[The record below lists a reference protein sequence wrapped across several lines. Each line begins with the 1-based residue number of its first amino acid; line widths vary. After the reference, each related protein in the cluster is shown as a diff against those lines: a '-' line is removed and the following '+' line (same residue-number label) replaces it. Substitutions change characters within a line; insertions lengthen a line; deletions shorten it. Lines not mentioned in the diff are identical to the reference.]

1 MKLLSL
7 SLRQF
12 RNHVSSAFPFGAASN
27 VLLGKNGQGKTNV
40 LEAISYLCL
49 TKSFYAGADA
59 TAVHS
64 GTSMFE
70 VEGEFI
76 SDVNVRHRVRIVYD
90 EQLRQKKFFINASE
104 ITRLSEVIGLFP
116 IVVLS
121 PENNSITFGS
131 PSERRKF
138 ADLVMSQS
146 SKAYVEDM
154 MEYKRVL
161 RQRNKILSDAQGND
175 CSAVLAPW
183 TEMLIR
189 HGSAIIARRN
199 VFLAEFVSYVEQAYA
214 AVASNGE
221 QPSLRYV
228 PQIAITSAMD
238 RDAVAEAMRELADR
252 KKNDERRS
260 GSTLF
265 GPQRDDIAFSID
277 GLPLREYASQGQ
289 HKTYLIALKIAEF
302 WYLKERCAELPI
314 ILFDDVFS
322 ELDETRSH
330 QLLEMTTEM
339 GQTFITTTSGRIF
352 EGVREWDDDHKR
364 FYISKGTVVPE
375 ETVA

>member
-7 SLRQF
+7 TLRQF
-12 RNHVSSAFPFGAASN
+12 RNHGSSAFSFGAASN

-40 LEAISYLCL
+40 LEAMSYLCL

-59 TAVHS
+59 TAVQC

-70 VEGEFI
+70 VEGEFL
-76 SDVNVRHRVRIVYD
+76 SDVNVRHRVRVVYD
-90 EQLRQKKFFINASE
+90 EQLRQKRFFINASE

-116 IVVLS
+116 LVVLS

-138 ADLVMSQS
+138 VDLVMSQS

-175 CSAVLAPW
+175 CGAVLAPW

-189 HGSAIIARRN
+189 HGSAIIDRRN
-199 VFLAEFVSYVEQAYA
+199 AFMNEFVTYVEKAYE
-214 AVASNGE
+214 AVARNDE
-221 QPSLRYV
+221 RPSLRYV
-228 PQIAITSAMD
+228 PQIDVSAPMD
-238 RDAVAEAMRELADR
+238 RDAIAGALRLLADR
-252 KKNDERRS
+252 KKADERRT

-322 ELDETRSH
+322 ELDETRSR
-330 QLLEMTTEM
+330 QLLEKVSSM
-339 GQTFITTTSGRIF
+339 GQTFITTTSERIF
-352 EGVREWDDDHKR
+352 QGVRQWDEEHKKY
-364 FYISKGTVVPE
+364 YIRSGTIVPQE
-375 ETVA
+375 AAA

>member
-7 SLRQF
+7 TLRQF
-12 RNHVSSAFPFGAASN
+12 RNHASSAFAFGAASN

-40 LEAISYLCL
+40 LEAVSYLCL
-49 TKSFYAGADA
+49 TKSFFAGADA
-59 TAVHS
+59 TAVQC

-70 VEGEFI
+70 AEGEFL
-76 SDVNVRHRVRIVYD
+76 SDVGVRHRVRIAYD
-90 EQLRQKKFFINASE
+90 EQARQKKFFINASE
-104 ITRLSEVIGLFP
+104 ITRLSEVIGLVP

-161 RQRNKILSDAQGND
+161 RQRNRILSDAQGAE
-175 CSAVLAPW
+175 CGAVLAPW

-189 HGSAIIARRN
+189 HGSAVMHKRN
-199 VFLAEFVSYVEQAYA
+199 KFLAEFVAYVEKAYSI
-214 AVASNGE
+214 VAGNSE
-221 QPSLRYV
+221 RPSLSYV
-228 PQIAITSAMD
+228 PQVDMPAAAEREQIA
-238 RDAVAEAMRELADR
+238 DALRALAER
-252 KKNDERRS
+252 KKHDERRS

-302 WYLKERCAELPI
+302 WYLKERCAELPV

-322 ELDETRSH
+322 ELDDTRSR
-330 QLLEMTTEM
+330 QLLEMCAAM
-339 GQTFITTTSGRIF
+339 GQTFITTTSERVF
-352 EGVREWDDDHKR
+352 TGVREWDDENRK
-364 FYISKGTVVPE
+364 FYIRAGAIVPE
-375 ETVA
+375 EDGA

>member
-7 SLRQF
+7 TLRQF
-12 RNHVSSAFPFGAASN
+12 RNHVSSAFAFGAASN

-40 LEAISYLCL
+40 LEAVSYLCL

-59 TAVHS
+59 TAVHR
-64 GTSMFE
+64 GTSMFD
-70 VEGEFI
+70 VEGEFV
-76 SDVNVRHRVRIVYD
+76 SDVNVRHRVRCTYD
-90 EQLRQKKFFINASE
+90 EQLRQKKFSINASDV
-104 ITRLSEVIGLFP
+104 TRLSEVIGLFP

-121 PENNSITFGS
+121 PENNAITFGS

-189 HGSAIIARRN
+189 HGAAIIDKRN
-199 VFLAEFVSYVEQAYA
+199 RFLSEFVAYVEQAYD
-214 AVASNGE
+214 AVAHNGE
-221 QPSLRYV
+221 RPSLRYV
-228 PQIAITSAMD
+228 SQIDAAADASREAIA
-238 RDAVAEAMRELADR
+238 DALARLAER
-252 KKNDERRS
+252 KHADERRS

-289 HKTYLIALKIAEF
+289 HKTYLIALKVAEF

-322 ELDETRSH
+322 ELDEARSH
-330 QLLEMTTEM
+330 QMLAMLASM
-339 GQTFITTTSGRIF
+339 GQTFITTTSERVF
-352 EGVREWDDDHKR
+352 EGVRAWNGDNRK
-364 FYISKGTVVPE
+364 FYLRGGAIVPE
-375 ETVA
+375 EAA

>member
-7 SLRQF
+7 TLRQF
-12 RNHVSSAFPFGAASN
+12 RNHVSSAFSFGAASN

-59 TAVHS
+59 TAVHC

-70 VEGEFI
+70 VEGEFL
-76 SDVNVRHRVRIVYD
+76 SGVDVRHRVRIVYD

-146 SKAYVEDM
+146 SKAFVEDM

-175 CSAVLAPW
+175 CSVILAPW

-189 HGSAIIARRN
+189 HGSAVIHKRN
-199 VFLAEFVSYVEQAYA
+199 NFLTEFVPYVEKAYE
-214 AVASNGE
+214 AVSHNGE
-221 QPSLRYV
+221 RPALRYV
-228 PQIAITSAMD
+228 PQIEVTGSME
-238 RDAVAEAMRELADR
+238 RDAVADALRLLSER
-252 KKNDERRS
+252 KAADERRS

-289 HKTYLIALKIAEF
+289 HKTFLIALKIAEF

-322 ELDETRSH
+322 ELDETRSR
-330 QLLEMTTEM
+330 QLLEMLAAM
-339 GQTFITTTSGRIF
+339 GQTFITTTSERVF
-352 EGVREWDDDHKR
+352 EGVRQWDDAHRK
-364 FYISKGTVVPE
+364 FYIRSGAVVDE
-375 ETVA
+375 EAAA

>member
-7 SLRQF
+7 TLRQF
-12 RNHVSSAFPFGAASN
+12 RNHVSSAFAFGAASN

-40 LEAISYLCL
+40 LESVSYLCL

-59 TAVHS
+59 TAVHC

-70 VEGEFI
+70 VEGEFV

-104 ITRLSEVIGLFP
+104 ISRLSEVIGLFP
-116 IVVLS
+116 LVVLS

-161 RQRNKILSDAQGND
+161 RQRNKILSDAQGTD

-189 HGSAIIARRN
+189 HGSAIIHKRN
-199 VFLAEFVSYVEQAYA
+199 KFLAEFVAYVDKAYEI
-214 AVASNGE
+214 VAHNNE
-221 QPSLRYV
+221 KPSLRYV
-228 PQIAITSAMD
+228 PQIGVDDGMEREAI
-238 RDAVAEAMRELADR
+238 AEALRRLAER
-252 KKNDERRS
+252 KQADERRS

-322 ELDETRSH
+322 ELDETRSR
-330 QLLEMTTEM
+330 QLLGMLASM
-339 GQTFITTTSGRIF
+339 GQTFITTTSERIF
-352 EGVREWDDDHKR
+352 QGVRQWDDDNKK
-364 FYISKGTVVPE
+364 FYIRSGAVVAE
-375 ETVA
+375 EAAA

>member
-7 SLRQF
+7 TLRQF
-12 RNHVSSAFPFGAASN
+12 RNHVSSGFAFGAASN

-40 LEAISYLCL
+40 LEAVSYLCL

-59 TAVHS
+59 TAVHR

-70 VEGEFI
+70 VEGDFV

-90 EQLRQKKFFINASE
+90 EQMRQKHFFINASE
-104 ITRLSEVIGLFP
+104 ITKLSEVIGLFP

-138 ADLVMSQS
+138 ADLVMAQS

-161 RQRNKILSDAQGND
+161 RQRNKI
-175 CSAVLAPW
+175 W

-189 HGSAIIARRN
+189 HGSAIIHRRN
-199 VFLAEFVSYVEQAYA
+199 TFLNEFVTYVEKAYD
-214 AVASNGE
+214 AVAHNE
-221 QPSLRYV
+221 ERPSLRYV
-228 PQIAITSAMD
+228 PQIDVSGAMD
-238 RDAVAEAMRELADR
+238 RDAIAAALHLLADR
-252 KKNDERRS
+252 KQADERRT

-330 QLLEMTTEM
+330 QLLEMLAPM
-339 GQTFITTTSGRIF
+339 GQTFITTTSERIF
-352 EGVREWDDDHKR
+352 QGVRQWDDEHRK
-364 FYISKGTVVPE
+364 FYIRSGTVVPQE
-375 ETVA
+375 DAA

>member
-7 SLRQF
+7 TLRQF
-12 RNHVSSAFPFGAASN
+12 RNHASSTFTFGASSN
-27 VLLGKNGQGKTNV
+27 VLLGRNGQGKTNV

-49 TKSFYAGADA
+49 TKSFFAGADT
-59 TAVHS
+59 TAVQC
-64 GTSMFE
+64 GTTMFE
-70 VEGEFI
+70 VEGEFL
-76 SDVNVRHRVRIVYD
+76 SDVNVRHRVRICFD

-138 ADLVMSQS
+138 TDLVMSQS
-146 SKAYVEDM
+146 SKAYIEDM

-175 CSAVLAPW
+175 CSAALAPW

-189 HGSAIIARRN
+189 HGAAIIYRRN
-199 VFLAEFVSYVEQAYA
+199 KFLNEFVAYVEKAYDI
-214 AVASNGE
+214 VAHNNERPG
-221 QPSLRYV
+221 LAYV
-228 PQIAITSAMD
+228 PQITAHPAME
-238 RDAVAEAMRELADR
+238 REEIEAAMRVLAE
-252 KKNDERRS
+252 KKKADERRA
-260 GSTLF
+260 GATQF
-265 GPQRDDIAFSID
+265 GPQRDDIAFSIN

-302 WYLKERCAELPI
+302 WYLKERCAELPV

-322 ELDETRSH
+322 ELDETRSR
-330 QLLEMTTEM
+330 QLLEMLAAM
-339 GQTFITTTSGRIF
+339 GQTFITTTSDRVF
-352 EGVREWDDDHKR
+352 TGVRGWDDDNKKFFIR
-364 FYISKGTVVPE
+364 AGAVVSE
-375 ETVA
+375 EAGA